1 MTFSIINFD
10 TNTFE
15 WIEMRARDA
24 ANTHIEHSSILAKKE
39 QMTYADEMS
48 SRIFIIIYL
57 FVVVVVI
64 IIVAVAV
71 NTLPAKV
78 KIFTEP

>member
-24 ANTHIEHSSILAKKE
+24 ANTHFEHSSILAKKE

-57 FVVVVVI
+57 FIVVVVLVRL
-64 IIVAVAV
+64 VYCC
-71 NTLPAKV
+71 
-78 KIFTEP
+78 